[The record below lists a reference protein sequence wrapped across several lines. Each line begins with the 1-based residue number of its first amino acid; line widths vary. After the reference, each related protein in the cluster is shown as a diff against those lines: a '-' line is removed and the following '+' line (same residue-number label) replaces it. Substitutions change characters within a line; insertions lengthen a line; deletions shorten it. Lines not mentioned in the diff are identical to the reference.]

1 MQEKNKPLVTRPKIA
16 IDKGVIPL
24 SEIVNGVKDF
34 LKPVSYQIK
43 TEIEEVSGEP
53 FSITL
58 TAIIKIR

>member
-1 MQEKNKPLVTRPKIA
+1 VTRPKIA